1 MYIKIDIL
9 IKKYKLNIKGIMHVG
24 AHICEERTA
33 YNKAGITDNIVWIEG
48 NPNLV
53 RQINMKNK
61 NIKILNYLV
70 SDKNDELV
78 SFYISNNRQSSS
90 ILELGTHKTH
100 HPSVYYT
107 HKIEMKTRTLKT
119 IYEENNLEKNF
130 ANFLNIDIQGA
141 ELLAL
146 KGMGELLDNFDYL
159 YLEVNKEEVYKN
171 CGLVTDIDTFLE
183 KWNFERVET
192 FWPGKG
198 TYGWGD
204 AFYMKRK

>member
-1 MYIKIDIL
+1 MFIKIYDL
-9 IKKYKLNIKGIMHVG
+9 IKKYKINVKGIVHIG
-24 AHICEERTA
+24 AHICEEKID
-33 YNKAGITDNIVWIEG
+33 YNKAGITDDNIVWIEG

-78 SFYISNNRQSSS
+78 SFNISNNRQSSS
-90 ILELGTHKTH
+90 ILELGSHKKH

-107 HKIEMKTRTLKT
+107 QKIKMKTKTLKT

-146 KGMGELLDNFDYL
+146 KGMGELLNNFDYL

-183 KWNFERVET
+183 KWNFKRVESY
-192 FWPGKG
+192 WPKNG
-198 TYGWGD
+198 TIGWGD
-204 AFYMKRK
+204 AFYIKI

>member
-1 MYIKIDIL
+1 MYIKIDTL
-9 IKKYKLNIKGIMHVG
+9 IKKYKLNIKGIIHIG
-24 AHICEERTA
+24 AHICEERTD
-33 YNKAGITDNIVWIEG
+33 YNKAGITDDNIVWIEG

-70 SDKNDELV
+70 SDKNDELL
-78 SFYISNNRQSSS
+78 SFYISNNGQSSS

-107 HKIEMKTRTLKT
+107 HEIKMKTKTLKK

-183 KWNFERVET
+183 KWNFKRVES
-192 FWPGKG
+192 FWPKKG
-198 TYGWGD
+198 RIGWGD
-204 AFYMKRK
+204 AFYMKI